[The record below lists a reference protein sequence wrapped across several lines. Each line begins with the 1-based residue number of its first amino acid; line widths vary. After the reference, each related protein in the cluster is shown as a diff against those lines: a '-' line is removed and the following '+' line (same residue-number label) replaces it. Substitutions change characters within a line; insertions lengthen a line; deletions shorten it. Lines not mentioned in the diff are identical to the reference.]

1 MAQPFMIRPPLE
13 LLLAYKND
21 LQAMARATQEGYMS
35 PLELTLAAQKKK
47 EMDAAGQSAQA
58 PTQTVAEKLLGTQA
72 PPPPPPMGGVG
83 APPPMLMQGPPAGL
97 GATPEAAQMQ
107 APMPAMGAPEMPM
120 EEAPMGMA
128 EGGMVPPYASGGGL
142 SQAPIPA
149 GMFDE
154 PNNGGYANGGIVAFG
169 AGGYNDFRKAIVAQE
184 SGGRYGIPN
193 RQGSGAMGIGQIM
206 PDTARALAKR
216 LGREYRPDLLAGTDE
231 ASREYQNAL
240 TDAATKEAWEYGKG
254 DAQTAAK
261 YYFAGPNKKG
271 WGDKT
276 AKYGADI
283 LGRLGQT
290 APATAGASAAAD
302 EGAITLASV
311 PNSNLAGEMVPA
323 YERAGE
329 FYDKFMPKPKTA
341 ARDKLKARVE
351 EGLSE
356 ESQKKEKNYDKW
368 ATLAEIG
375 FNIAGSNSPNF
386 LQAVGAAASAALP
399 GAKKSK
405 EAREARFDKYLSQY
419 AEIEGIENSE
429 ARERVKFMLDLGKTE
444 LDLKYKDMTLDSDV
458 WKALVQ
464 DNRTRIGQIN
474 DYNASIYGTNKGF
487 EASMAG
493 NSAQSDAILKQG
505 YNLAYQAAGEDVKS
519 MPEYIEGDAAT
530 REKIFNDALK
540 RRISA
545 YQRMVGGGSS
555 SDTQLPPGFQ
565 RDK

>member
-1 MAQPFMIRPPLE
+1 
-13 LLLAYKND
+13 
-21 LQAMARATQEGYMS
+21 
-35 PLELTLAAQKKK
+35 
-47 EMDAAGQSAQA
+47 
-58 PTQTVAEKLLGTQA
+58 
-72 PPPPPPMGGVG
+72 
-83 APPPMLMQGPPAGL
+83 MQGPPAGL

-107 APMPAMGAPEMPM
+107 APMPGMGAPEMPM

-154 PNNGGYANGGIVAFG
+154 PNNGGYANGGIIAFG
-169 AGGYNDFRKAIVAQE
+169 AGGYNDFRRAIIAQE
-184 SGGRYGIPN
+184 SGGRYGIAN

-271 WGDKT
+271 WGAKT

-283 LGRLGQT
+283 LGRLGQA
-290 APATAGASAAAD
+290 APAGIGAPAAGASTD
-302 EGAITLASV
+302 ISSGDLASQ
-311 PNSNLAGEMVPA
+311 MMPA
-323 YERAGE
+323 IERAGG
-329 FYDKFMPKPKTA
+329 FYDKYMPKPKTE
-341 ARDKLKARVE
+341 ARDKLKARVQ

-419 AEIEGIENSE
+419 AEIEGIENGE
-429 ARERVKFMLDLGKTE
+429 ARERVKFMLDFSKTE
-444 LDLKYKDMTLDSDV
+444 LDLKDRDLTRSLNLAIQKM
-458 WKALVQ
+458 Q
-464 DNRTRIGQIN
+464 DERARTGQSN
-474 DYNASIYGTNKGF
+474 SYNASIFSTQVQR
-487 EASMAG
+487 EIA
-493 NSAQSDAILKQG
+493 
-505 YNLAYQAAGEDVKS
+505 LA
-519 MPEYIEGDAAT
+519 GDAAKSRQLT
-530 REKIFNDALK
+530 QAAINDAIKIADGQLQMDMKYRNGTPAEKDALLK
-540 RRISA
+540 ARVQAILA
-545 YQRMVGGGSS
+545 TGGALGSS
-555 SDTQLPPGFQ
+555 GAGTPAMPSGYVADQ
-565 RDK
+565 